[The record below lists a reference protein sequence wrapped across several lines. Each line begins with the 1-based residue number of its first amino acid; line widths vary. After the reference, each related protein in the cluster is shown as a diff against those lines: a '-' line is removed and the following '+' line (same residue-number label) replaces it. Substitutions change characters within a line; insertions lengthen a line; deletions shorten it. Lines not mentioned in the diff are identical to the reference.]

1 MTEILHLFEFF
12 KELYFDKGII
22 PELRDRNEVNL
33 FNTFRCYID
42 AKEYFP
48 VKLERHVDP
57 RGMFVETIKLGVG
70 GQVSFSTTVQGV
82 TRGNHYHTRK
92 IERFTVIRGKARI
105 QLRKIGTDEV
115 LDFHLDGNEPSY
127 VDMPI
132 WYTHNITNVGDE
144 ELYTQFWINEWFDPN
159 DGDTFFEPVS

>member
-1 MTEILHLFEFF
+1 MCW
-12 KELYFDKGII
+12 Y
-22 PELRDRNEVNL
+22 
-33 FNTFRCYID
+33 
-42 AKEYFP
+42 
-48 VKLERHVDP
+48 
-57 RGMFVETIKLGVG
+57 
-70 GQVSFSTTVQGV
+70 
-82 TRGNHYHTRK
+82 
-92 IERFTVIRGKARI
+92 IRGKARI
-105 QLRKIGTDEV
+105 QQRKIGTDEV